1 MRFTQE
7 EKYEIIRLVDGSD
20 LSANRTLQELGIH
33 KRTFYNWYRRY
44 LEGGFDGLATKA
56 KGRQYPHQDTA
67 CTSYRRFSYEC
78 LIPLK
83 YGWRSDQSYLQD

>member
-20 LSANRTLQELGIH
+20 LSANRIYKELGIH

-44 LEGGFDGLATKA
+44 LDEGVDGLATKA
-56 KGRQYPHQDTA
+56 KGRQQTWNK
-67 CTSYRRFSYEC
+67 
-78 LIPLK
+78 IPSGQQTQVVEETLEHEELSCRELAFHIE
-83 YGWRSDQSYLQD
+83 G